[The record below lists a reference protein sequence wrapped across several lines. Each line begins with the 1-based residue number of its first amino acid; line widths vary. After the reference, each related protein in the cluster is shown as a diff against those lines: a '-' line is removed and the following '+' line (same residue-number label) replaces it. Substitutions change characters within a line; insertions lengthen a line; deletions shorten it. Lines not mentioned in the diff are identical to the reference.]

1 MANGVEWKGGRVG
14 LGVWPSWT
22 IVFLNKN
29 LNASHLLLLLL
40 PPIHFQLFLNN
51 NNNNKSF
58 YAFLFFEKV
67 LKWWI
72 AYTNPSSG
80 TFDTI
85 EVLLRLW
92 RVVWLSCS
100 WHCPHCL
107 NNLWSKFTHSYLP
120 VMRSFLVI
128 SKVHESLMSL
138 RRLQERFGINSHQT
152 LWKKIIIHISASA
165 SYYCKRLYQPRPEYT
180 RKSSCL
186 RILRSWLQ
194 RFQKTLAAASVQV
207 HQKMFT

>member
-120 VMRSFLVI
+120 VMRSFLPKNI
-128 SKVHESLMSL
+128 SFYSRTWSMWRLSKVYESLMNL
-138 RRLQERFGINSHQT
+138 RRLEKG
-152 LWKKIIIHISASA
+152 L
-165 SYYCKRLYQPRPEYT
+165 E
-180 RKSSCL
+180 
-186 RILRSWLQ
+186 
-194 RFQKTLAAASVQV
+194 
-207 HQKMFT
+207 